1 MLQID
6 AYASYIA
13 AFTVFWRLQW
23 QCDHPSWTASQT
35 RSQKRVSNRV
45 GSPCSARKRV
55 LRVVCAISAAARAR
69 GVEKR
74 GPRSEVCHASG
85 WLCLELLSIILGQV
99 EERFTSS
106 PRGGING
113 HAAARFRKRAL
124 SKQYTLPTRRGNRHK
139 YRKNRALAANRLNLY
154 V

>member
-13 AFTVFWRLQW
+13 AFTVFWRLQC
-23 QCDHPSWTASQT
+23 QHAISSWELVRLAARNVSRTASEVHERAQE
-35 RSQKRVSNRV
+35 
-45 GSPCSARKRV
+45 RV

-74 GPRSEVCHASG
+74 GPRSEVCHASE

-99 EERFTSS
+99 EERFTSLLVAVLMRRS
-106 PRGGING
+106 GVIY
-113 HAAARFRKRAL
+113 ADRAL
-124 SKQYTLPTRRGNRHK
+124 SKLYT
-139 YRKNRALAANRLNLY
+139 
-154 V
+154 